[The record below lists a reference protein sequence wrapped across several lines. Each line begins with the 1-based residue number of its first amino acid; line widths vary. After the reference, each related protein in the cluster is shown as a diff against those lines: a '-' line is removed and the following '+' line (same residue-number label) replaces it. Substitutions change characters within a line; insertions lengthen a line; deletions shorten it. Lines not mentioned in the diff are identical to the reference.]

1 MESKR
6 FSESLVCH
14 LTPEEVAERADRAAR
29 LQHDADELAAELARE
44 TKTYKGRISRATTE
58 QHRLLEEVRTRQGYQ
73 PVECERQPDLLGGI
87 LRTVR
92 LDTGEIVRTRALT
105 PEERQKKLFVDD
117 DYPYGGE
124 AELEELGVEEDE
136 TEAVDLPG
144 DGAEPAEA
152 AIEEEAR

>member
-1 MESKR
+1 MEAKR

-14 LTPEEVAERADRAAR
+14 LTPDEVTDRADRAAR
-29 LQHDADELAAELARE
+29 LQHDADEIAAELASE

-58 QHRLLEEVRTRQGYQ
+58 QHRLLEEVRTRQGYR
-73 PVECERQPDLLGGI
+73 PVECERQPDFTEGV

-117 DYPYGGE
+117 DYPYGGTVVD
-124 AELEELGVEEDE
+124 AEFPEDE
-136 TEAVDLPG
+136 TEDLELPG
-144 DGAEPAEA
+144 EGTEPAE
-152 AIEEEAR
+152 EAR